1 MKRALNNINKTSPTR
16 IKRSTF
22 LVEDLS
28 IDSEPS
34 FPYCNATF
42 MPNDGPLAPIC
53 PQ

>member
-1 MKRALNNINKTSPTR
+1 MKRALKNINKTSPTR

-22 LVEDLS
+22 LVEDL